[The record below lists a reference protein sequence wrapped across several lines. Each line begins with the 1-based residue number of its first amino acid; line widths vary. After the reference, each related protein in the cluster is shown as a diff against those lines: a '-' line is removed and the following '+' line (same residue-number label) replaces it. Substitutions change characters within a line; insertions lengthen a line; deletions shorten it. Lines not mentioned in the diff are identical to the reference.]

1 MGKKC
6 PGRKGVCCCKRTPED
21 RCNHFLP
28 TLKLLSDAD
37 PSKRVQLIRQA
48 PPCLIRLL
56 SECGLN
62 VLKGNVKLSRHQYAT
77 LKPHKRVLLSVS
89 HPSASLKERR
99 AALTKK
105 QGGFLPVVLPIILSA
120 LSGFAGQAVAK
131 AVGITSG

>member
-6 PGRKGVCCCKRTPED
+6 PGSKGVCCCNQTPEE
-21 RCNHFLP
+21 RCKHFLP
-28 TLKLLSDAD
+28 TLKLLSDAS
-37 PSKRVQLIRQA
+37 PSKRVQLVRQA
-48 PPCLIRLL
+48 RLL

-62 VLKGNVKLSRHQYAT
+62 VLKGNVKLNKNQYAT

-89 HPSASLKERR
+89 HPSASLKDRR

-105 QGGFLPVVLPIILSA
+105 KGGFLPVVLPIILSA